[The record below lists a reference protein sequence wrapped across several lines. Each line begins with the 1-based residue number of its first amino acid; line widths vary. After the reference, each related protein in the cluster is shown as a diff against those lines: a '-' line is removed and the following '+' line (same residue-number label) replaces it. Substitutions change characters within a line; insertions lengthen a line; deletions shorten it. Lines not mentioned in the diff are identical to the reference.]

1 MPTFTANMTKD
12 QKAYLA
18 VGEFMFHFAGLEF
31 QLNLFLR
38 SLLHLG
44 LLEAHII
51 TSNIDV
57 RTKVYIIQT
66 AIDMRPIKD
75 DVLLAKAKA
84 DLKSVVSIAENR
96 NILAHHHFSPMDDG
110 VDFYRVKAKGKL
122 SLPDTKWTY
131 EQFNRFY
138 YEMGRL
144 TQAIIALDK
153 AIVKHPAT
161 ELLTAM
167 TESLGNMNPQ
177 LRPAIAELIAMSVKG
192 KENEEAAG
200 NEEPATKE

>member
-1 MPTFTANMTKD
+1 MPTFTDNMTKD

-31 QLNLFLR
+31 QLNIFLR

-44 LLEAHII
+44 LLEAQII

-66 AIDMRPIKD
+66 AINMRPIND
-75 DVLLAKAKA
+75 DALLATAKA
-84 DLKSVVSIAENR
+84 DLKSVISIAENR
-96 NILAHHHFSPMDDG
+96 NILAHHHFTPLDDG
-110 VDFYRVKAKGKL
+110 VDFYRVKAKGTL
-122 SLPDTKWTY
+122 SLPDAKWSY
-131 EQFNRFY
+131 EDFDHFY

-144 TQAIIALDK
+144 AQAIIEMNKIL
-153 AIVKHPAT
+153 VKHPAT

-167 TESLGNMNPQ
+167 TESLGNMHPQ
-177 LRPAIAELIAMSVKG
+177 LRPAIAELIAMG
-192 KENEEAAG
+192 IRNNDGEEVAG
-200 NEEPATKE
+200 VEEPAAKV